1 MATSSRSKRDPMDE
15 VRRILAEMKANGVT
29 IHTSPAPGREASFG
43 ERAMGVIDAEARKLG
58 MTYGDDEAVR

>member
-1 MATSSRSKRDPMDE
+1 M
-15 VRRILAEMKANGVT
+15 T